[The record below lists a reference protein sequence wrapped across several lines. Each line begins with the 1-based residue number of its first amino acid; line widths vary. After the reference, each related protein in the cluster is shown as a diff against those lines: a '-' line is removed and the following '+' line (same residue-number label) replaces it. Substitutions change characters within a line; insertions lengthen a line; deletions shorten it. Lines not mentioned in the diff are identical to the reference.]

1 MNKYSEEEIIQLEAL
16 LNELININNELNA
29 KCIWFDSM
37 VKNAEAKQKLLWRQL
52 KECEAKDD
60 IINLN

>member
-1 MNKYSEEEIIQLEAL
+1 MNKYSEEEIIQLEQL
-16 LNELININNELNA
+16 LNELIKINDELNA

-52 KECEAKDD
+52 KECENKDD

>member
-1 MNKYSEEEIIQLEAL
+1 MSKYSEEEIIQLEEL
-16 LNELININNELNA
+16 LNELIKINDELNA

-37 VKNAEAKQKLLWRQL
+37 VRNAEAKQKLLWRQL
-52 KECEAKDD
+52 KECEGKDD

>member
-1 MNKYSEEEIIQLEAL
+1 MNKYSEEEIIQLEQL
-16 LNELININNELNA
+16 LNELIKINDELNA

-37 VKNAEAKQKLLWRQL
+37 VKNAEAKQKLLWRQP
-52 KECEAKDD
+52 KECENKDD

>member
-1 MNKYSEEEIIQLEAL
+1 MSKYSEEEIIQLEQL
-16 LNELININNELNA
+16 LNELIKINDELNA

-37 VKNAEAKQKLLWRQL
+37 VRNAEAKQKLLWRQL
-52 KECEAKDD
+52 KACEGKED

>member
-1 MNKYSEEEIIQLEAL
+1 MSKYSEEEIIQLEGL
-16 LNELININNELNA
+16 LNELIKINEELNA

-37 VKNAEAKQKLLWRQL
+37 VKNAEAKQKVLWRQL
-52 KECEAKDD
+52 KECENKTD

>member
-1 MNKYSEEEIIQLEAL
+1 MSKYTEDEIEQLESL

-52 KECEAKDD
+52 KECEGKDD